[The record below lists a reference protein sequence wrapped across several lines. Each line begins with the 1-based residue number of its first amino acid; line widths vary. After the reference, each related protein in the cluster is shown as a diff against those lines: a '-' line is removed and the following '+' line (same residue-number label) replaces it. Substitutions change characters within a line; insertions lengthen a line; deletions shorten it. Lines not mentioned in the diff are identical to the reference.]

1 MRILV
6 TGACGFIGSHLVE
19 KLIKNNY
26 KVRALTYYNPH
37 DNIGCLKYL
46 NKKIFDKIEIIN
58 GDVRDYQL
66 IENCTKNTDAVIHL
80 AALIGIPYSYS
91 AAKSYLDTNVN
102 GTFNILNAANT
113 NKVKKILI
121 TSTSEVYGS
130 AKEVPIKETHSL
142 NAQSPYAASK
152 IAADQLALS
161 FFNSFKTPVTIIR
174 PFNTYG
180 PRQSNRAIIPTIIN
194 QLINGNKNLK
204 LGNIYPTRDFTY
216 VEDTADAFIKLL
228 KARKTEGEIINIG
241 SNFEISIKKVL
252 EVLKKD
258 FKYKF
263 NIITEEKR
271 VRSKSSE
278 VNRLF
283 ASNKKAKKIIN
294 WSPQYSHIKG
304 FKLGLKKTIEW
315 YTVQK
320 ITKKFNVNTYSV

>member
-1 MRILV
+1 MKIFV

-46 NKKIFDKIEIIN
+46 DKKIFDKIEIIN

-66 IENCTKNTDAVIHL
+66 INNCTKNTDAIIHL
-80 AALIGIPYSYS
+80 AALIGIPYSYN
-91 AAKSYLDTNVN
+91 AVKSYLDTNVN
-102 GTFNILNAANT
+102 GTFNILNAATT
-113 NKVKKILI
+113 NSVKKILI

-130 AKEVPIKETHSL
+130 AKEIPIKETHPL

-161 FFNSFKTPVTIIR
+161 FFNSFQTPVTIIR
-174 PFNTYG
+174 PFNSYG

-194 QLINGNKNLK
+194 QLINENKNLR

-216 VEDTADAFIKLL
+216 VEDTAEAFIKLL

-241 SNFEISIKKVL
+241 SNFEISIKTVL
-252 EVLKKD
+252 EILKRD

-263 NIITEEKR
+263 KIQTEKKR
-271 VRSKSSE
+271 IRSKSSE

-283 ASNKKAKKIIN
+283 ASNKKAKKFIN
-294 WSPQYSHIKG
+294 WSPQYSNIKG
-304 FKLGLKKTIEW
+304 FKRGLKKTIEW
-315 YTVQK
+315 YTNNNP
-320 ITKKFNVNTYSV
+320 TRKFNAKNYSI